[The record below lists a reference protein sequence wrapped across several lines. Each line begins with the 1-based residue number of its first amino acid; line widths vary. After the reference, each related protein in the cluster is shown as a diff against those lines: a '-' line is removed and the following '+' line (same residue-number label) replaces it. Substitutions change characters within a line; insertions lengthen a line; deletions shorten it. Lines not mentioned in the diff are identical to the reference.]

1 MRVRNILEAKATSSI
16 YWVTPDTTIQNLL
29 EKLAEHNVGALIVS
43 EDGKSVTGIVSER
56 DVVRKM
62 IQPDVN
68 RSKTVAD
75 IMTKAAALHT
85 ASPDDTFHA
94 LMELM
99 TQKRIRHVPIV
110 DESGL
115 VGVLS
120 IGDVVK
126 HRMQQLEF
134 ERDQLNSYVTDSSS

>member
-1 MRVRNILEAKATSSI
+1 MRVRDILEAKEKSAIHWVSPETSI
-16 YWVTPDTTIQNLL
+16 EKLL

-43 EDGKSVTGIVSER
+43 PDGKSVAGIVSER
-56 DVVRKM
+56 DVVRKL
-62 IQPDVN
+62 IGPDVN
-68 RSKTVAD
+68 QHTLVSA
-75 IMTKAAALHT
+75 IMTKAESLHT
-85 ASPDDTFHA
+85 ASPDDTF
-94 LMELM
+94 LSLTELM
-99 TQKRIRHVPIV
+99 TEKRIRHVPIV

-126 HRMQQLEF
+126 HRMRQLEF

>member
-68 RSKTVAD
+68 QSKTVAD
-75 IMTKAAALHT
+75 IMTKADDLHT

>member
-1 MRVRNILEAKATSSI
+1 MRVRNILEAKASPSI
-16 YWVTPDTTIQNLL
+16 YWVTPDTTIQKLL
-29 EKLAEHNVGALIVS
+29 EQLAEHNVGALIVS

-56 DVVRKM
+56 DVVRKL
-62 IQPDVN
+62 IEPDVH
-68 RSKTVAD
+68 RSKTVVD
-75 IMTKAAALHT
+75 IMTKADALHT

-99 TQKRIRHVPIV
+99 TEKRIRHVPIV

-115 VGVLS
+115 VGILS

-134 ERDQLNSYVTDSSS
+134 ERDQLSNYVTDSSS